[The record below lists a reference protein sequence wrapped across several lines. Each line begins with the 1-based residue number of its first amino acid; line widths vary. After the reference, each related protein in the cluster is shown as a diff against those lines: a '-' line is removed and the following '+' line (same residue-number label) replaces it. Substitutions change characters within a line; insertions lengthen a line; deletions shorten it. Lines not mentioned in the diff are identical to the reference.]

1 MCAAWYCNALVG
13 MWWLLG
19 LAEVPARAQG
29 PISPAEAAQWRFDRV
44 QLKSGGVLE
53 GIVELETPLHIE
65 LLEVRRPPGKPLQ
78 AVKRIVVRRD
88 VAGIERL
95 ADADRATLRERL
107 HQYRN
112 RAAIEAGR
120 MEDVELRAVRHQGAT
135 LWQYSGEWFDLES
148 TADEET
154 TRRSVVRLEQV
165 FAAYRQ
171 MLPPRK
177 PATGP
182 PGTDPPGTDPPG
194 TVRPASSKLAEESLR
209 RDQLGILLFG
219 STDEYRAFLRRLGA
233 TIENPA
239 FFAADANIV
248 VAASD
253 LTRLAAELQ
262 RAKAQHDLIRE
273 RLRETQ
279 RSLSDRLRTEGDR
292 LRAAGYAP
300 ADVTRALR
308 VLRAK
313 WQGEIDDLQRQIA
326 QFDRQNEALFDRQT
340 RQLFA
345 TLYHEAFHAYL
356 ENYVYPQARYEV
368 PRWLNEGLAQIF
380 EAGLLEAGVLRVD
393 APEPRA
399 LAYLKEDLR
408 RGPLPLADLLTA
420 DYRAFLVPH
429 GGSGATSARHYAYSF
444 GVAYYLTFERGVLGS
459 RALDEFVRPAE
470 GSGDSPIGRFEK
482 LVGQPLPEFERQWR
496 QYILELAAP
505 RP

>member
-1 MCAAWYCNALVG
+1 MRAAWYCNALVG
-13 MWWLLG
+13 LWWLLG
-19 LAEVPARAQG
+19 PPEAPARAQG

-44 QLKSGGVLE
+44 LLKGGGALE
-53 GIVELETPLHIE
+53 GIIERETSLHIE

-78 AVKRIVVRRD
+78 AVKHIVARRD
-88 VAGIERL
+88 VAQIDRL
-95 ADADRATLRERL
+95 GDQDRAALRDRL
-107 HQYRN
+107 QQYRN

-120 MEDVELRAVRHQGAT
+120 MEDVELRAIDNPAAP

-177 PATGP
+177 PSAEVPTAVARPVGQTP
-182 PGTDPPGTDPPG
+182 PE
-194 TVRPASSKLAEESLR
+194 PALR
-209 RDQLGILLFG
+209 RDKLGILLWG

-233 TIENPA
+233 AIENPA
-239 FFAADANIV
+239 FFASDANIV

-253 LTRLAAELQ
+253 LTRLATELQ
-262 RAKAQHDLIRE
+262 RAKQQHDLIRE
-273 RLRETQ
+273 RLREAQ
-279 RSLSDRLRTEGDR
+279 RTLSDRLRVEGDR

-308 VLRAK
+308 TLRSK
-313 WQGEIDDLQRQIA
+313 WQSEIDELQRQIT

-356 ENYVYPQARYEV
+356 ENYVYPQAEYDV

-399 LAYLKEDLR
+399 LAFLKDDLQR
-408 RGPLPLADLLTA
+408 APLPLAELLTA
-420 DYRAFLVPH
+420 DHRAFLVPH

-459 RALDEFVRPAE
+459 TALDEFVRAE
-470 GSGDSPIGRFEK
+470 GASGDSPIRRFEK
-482 LVGQPLPEFERQWR
+482 LVRQPLPEFERQWR
-496 QYILELAAP
+496 EYILNLSAP
-505 RP
+505 RR